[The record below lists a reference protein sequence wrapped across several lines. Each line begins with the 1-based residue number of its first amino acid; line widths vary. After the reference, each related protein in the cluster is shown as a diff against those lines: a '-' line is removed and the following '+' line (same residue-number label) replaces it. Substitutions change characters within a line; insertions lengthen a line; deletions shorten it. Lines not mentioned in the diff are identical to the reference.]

1 MMEQQLWVGYYQL
14 NYLDQPQRR
23 YFGHLIGFALHRD
36 DFQQK
41 VEQYK
46 TTHQCALISQL
57 APLPA
62 MTWFQ
67 RHGQQASIFNL
78 AQQLKTEELHFLLAQ
93 EENQTH
99 HETNYL
105 IEESLTVAP
114 FIGQPPIKKGL
125 FSYLPEKLAAHPF
138 FAHLTSA
145 HNPKEGLCYP
155 NLDFTENPQDWRYY
169 AVIDGVKSFT
179 LPQLSEHEGKTD
191 SLYQG
196 ELKDKMDSNAPF
208 LTQLTVTDREDSPF
222 VALLFTQAEQ
232 PWMGAWDGNPTIFI
246 RSPQPFESLAYH
258 LRKFIH
264 LYRVETEKWYFF
276 RFYDPIIL
284 VAYLRY
290 IARSP
295 AKLASFFGIRDGQA
309 MIDAFG
315 ARIGNRFHIFSL
327 KDLPPDTQPSAV
339 GFDDEFQAFLED
351 YDKRQLLEKLQK
363 DIIPAEFFNLN
374 LAISHQNIEQHF
386 ERALRLG
393 FKHNDALIH
402 LVKAQIYLNNDRTFE
417 QLIQQA
423 NNEIGEHFPI
433 VVAQTVYEQA
443 KQIFIKEPK

>member
-1 MMEQQLWVGYYQL
+1 MTAQQLWVGYYQL
-14 NYLDQPQRR
+14 CYLDQPQHR
-23 YFGHLIGFALHRD
+23 YFGHLIGFARHRD

-41 VEQYK
+41 VEHYK
-46 TTHQCALISQL
+46 TTHQCKLTSQL

-67 RHGQQASIFNL
+67 RHGQQASIFNH
-78 AQQLKTEELHFLLAQ
+78 AQQLKADELRFLFVQ
-93 EENQTH
+93 EENQTN

-105 IEESLTVAP
+105 IEESLTVSP
-114 FIGQPPIKKGL
+114 FIGQPPIKNGL
-125 FSYLPEKLAAHPF
+125 FSYLPAKLAAHPF

-155 NLDFTENPQDWRYY
+155 NPDFTENPQDWWRYY

-196 ELKDKMDSNAPF
+196 ELKNKMDSNAPF

-222 VALLFTQAEQ
+222 VALLFTQAKQ

-264 LYRVETEKWYFF
+264 LYRAENEKWYFF

-290 IARSP
+290 IACSP
-295 AKLASFFGIRDGQA
+295 AKLASFFGVRNGQA
-309 MIDAFG
+309 MIDSFG

-363 DIIPAEFFNLN
+363 DIIPVTFSE
-374 LAISHQNIEQHF
+374 QNIAAPDIEKYFYQ
-386 ERALRLG
+386 ALELG
-393 FKHNDALIH
+393 FRIEGSIINIVKVFCYLAGDVTMLKHHWKALEKEYGDE
-402 LVKAQIYLNNDRTFE
+402 LTETELAELLNE
-417 QLIQQA
+417 
-423 NNEIGEHFPI
+423 
-433 VVAQTVYEQA
+433 
-443 KQIFIKEPK
+443 KIKTRMEA